1 MIMER
6 VFQIAAVLLAV
17 AAGYFYWNGQKD
29 YTFAAAVLAC
39 VSFFLSIRFQVK
51 ERNKIR
57 EAQRELDSNSET
69 AE

>member
-1 MIMER
+1 MER
-6 VFQIAAVLLAV
+6 VFQIAAVLFAA
-17 AAGYFYWNGQKD
+17 AAGYFFWNGQKD

-39 VSFFLSIRFQVK
+39 VSFFLSIRAQVK

-57 EAQRELDSNSET
+57 EADRELAADSET

>member
-1 MIMER
+1 MLER
-6 VFQIAAVLLAV
+6 VFQFASVALAA

-39 VSFFLSIRFQVK
+39 VSFFLSVRAQVSH
-51 ERNKIR
+51 RNKIR
-57 EAQRELDSNSET
+57 ETKREIAADSEP

>member
-6 VFQIAAVLLAV
+6 VFQIAAVVLAA
-17 AAGYFYWNGQKD
+17 AAGYFYWNGHKD

-39 VSFFLSIRFQVK
+39 VSFFLSIRAQAK

-57 EAQRELDSNSET
+57 EAERDLAPDSET
-69 AE
+69 NE